1 MSDLSEAFGR
11 PAAAQVRNLGDLLPP
26 RPRPVAS
33 PAEPLP
39 PAVGEEE
46 GEPGPE
52 PANDAAVQPPPES
65 PRRATA
71 PSRWL
76 RSAPEE
82 LSRSQSFQVA
92 VYVLPEVK
100 PAARRH
106 RARDNSTNADVAFDA
121 IDATFPELQRLL
133 GERHTRARSEDSL
146 FPSRHQRARRQ
157 TLKTEGRRVLWAIQA
172 TAEELDI
179 LDGLVAELGAESR
192 SELVAAAVEA
202 HLLTPPR
209 R

>member
-1 MSDLSEAFGR
+1 MSDLSEAFGL

-33 PAEPLP
+33 PAEPP
-39 PAVGEEE
+39 PAE
-46 GEPGPE
+46 GVEGVKPGPE
-52 PANDAAVQPPPES
+52 PTNDAAVKPPPES
-65 PRRATA
+65 PRRAIT
-71 PSRWL
+71 PNRWL
-76 RSAPEE
+76 RSTPEE

-100 PAARRH
+100 SAARRL

-146 FPSRHQRARRQ
+146 FPSRRQRVRRQ

-179 LDGLVAELGAESR
+179 LDGLVTELGAESR
-192 SELVAAAVEA
+192 SELIAAAVEA
-202 HLLTPPR
+202 HLLTPPHR
-209 R
+209 